1 MNKHLKILLH
11 WLSTNKISLN
21 VTKTEV
27 VTFSVKGKTSGT
39 DPELKI
45 VVEIASITLYEVF
58 KSMYQ

>member
-1 MNKHLKILLH
+1 MLLH
-11 WLSTNKISLN
+11 WLSANKISLN

-27 VTFSVKGKTSGT
+27 VTFSVKGKISGT

-58 KSMYQ
+58 RSMY